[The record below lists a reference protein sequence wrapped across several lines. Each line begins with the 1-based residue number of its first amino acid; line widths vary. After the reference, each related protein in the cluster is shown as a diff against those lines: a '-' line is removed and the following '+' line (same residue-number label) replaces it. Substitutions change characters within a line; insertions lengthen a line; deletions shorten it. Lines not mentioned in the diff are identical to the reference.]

1 MDRSQARSRARDL
14 RLCGEEFRKLMDMPD
29 RAKANDFRVAAEAM
43 LKAADSIDAL
53 LDDNL
58 PGCVCRHIEN
68 DNYSYLDYAESC
80 RHHGGL
86 YRQIAELKKSY
97 EKTEKKL
104 KDEARMSLV
113 RAALTGAATATDG
126 RLGPTPR
133 IVGNAISIADE
144 AIHQIVE
151 SSKEDAK

>member
-14 RLCGEEFRKLMDMPD
+14 RLRGEEFRKLVGMPD
-29 RAKANDFRVAAEAM
+29 RAKAEDFKAAAEVM

-58 PGCVCRHIEN
+58 PGCVCRHIES

-104 KDEARMSLV
+104 KDEARMSIV
-113 RAALTGAATATDG
+113 RATLSGTADMPATLTVQGFVARAIEIADETLRQLTGAG
-126 RLGPTPR
+126 
-133 IVGNAISIADE
+133 
-144 AIHQIVE
+144 
-151 SSKEDAK
+151 K

>member
-1 MDRSQARSRARDL
+1 MDRSQARSHARDL
-14 RLCGEEFRKLMDMPD
+14 RSQAGEFRKLIGMPD
-29 RAKANDFRVAAEAM
+29 RAKAEDFKAAAEAM
-43 LKAADSIDAL
+43 LKGADSIDAL
-53 LDDNL
+53 VDANL
-58 PGCVCRHIEN
+58 PGCICRHIES

-113 RAALTGAATATDG
+113 RAALTGAATTVDG
-126 RLGPTPR
+126 RIPTPSV
-133 IVGNAISIADE
+133 VGRAIAIADE
-144 AIHQIVE
+144 ALSQIVGE
-151 SSKEDAK
+151 VKK